1 MSSITWTPRAVAS
14 EARPCE
20 RQLWRAVEAQHVAAT
35 TRLVDNLG
43 EQVLLEAIL
52 EQSKPAL
59 PEEARGLHYLLSTPF
74 RYPPPARGS
83 RFRSAADPGVF
94 YGAREQRTAC
104 AELGYWRWRFLIDSP
119 GLTDIGPVPQT
130 VFRVKIDT
138 TAVDLRRM
146 PFAKDARR
154 WTDPDRYDATQ
165 EFARAARDARVGLIL
180 YQSVRD
186 PAKGECGALLIPRGF
201 APPRRPVAEQTW
213 FLTLTRTAS
222 AWQRDGER
230 HEFFWG
236 GKSSSSDV

>member
-20 RQLWRAVEAQHVAAT
+20 RALWRAVEAQHIAST
-35 TRLVDNLG
+35 TRLVDDLG
-43 EQVLLEAIL
+43 EQVLLEDIL

-74 RYPPPARGS
+74 RYPPLARGS

-104 AELGYWRWRFLIDSP
+104 AELGYWRWRFLMDSP

-130 VFRVKIDT
+130 VFQVNVGT
-138 TAVDLRRM
+138 TAVDLRRK
-146 PFAKDARR
+146 PFSRHARR
-154 WTDPDRYDATQ
+154 WADPDHYDATQ
-165 EFARAARDARVGLIL
+165 QLARAVREARLGLIL

-186 PAKGECGALLIPRGF
+186 PGKGECGALLTPRGF
-201 APPRRPVAEQTW
+201 ARPRRPVAQQTW
-213 FLTLTRTAS
+213 FLTINRSAS

-236 GKSSSSDV
+236 GKT